1 MDSFRLYR
9 TWFGPLAQLSPDG
22 CPSRVRNLTWLI
34 VGLYRAMNVHL
45 SAIVRKW
52 PLSAKNPSL
61 WRRLERFLSNPAVH
75 VREWYEP
82 VARQWLHEAASSL
95 GEIRLIV
102 DGTKVGFGHQ
112 LLIVCLAFRRRA
124 VPLAWTWVPSSR
136 GHSSA
141 LVQLALLAYV
151 RRLLPKRA
159 RVILVGDSEFG
170 SVVVMRHVRHWR
182 LAYVLRQ
189 KGSHLV
195 RAKSSRQ
202 WQPFAQLVSR
212 AGQSVWWSE
221 ACLTQQWR
229 YPTAVLAY
237 WAKGEKEP
245 WLLATNLP
253 DARTTR
259 RAYQRRMWIDEL
271 FGDLKGHGCDL
282 EATHLRHFMRLSR
295 LTLAVCLLYSWLLQV
310 GRMVIRQ
317 GQRDLVDRHDRR
329 DLSLARIGHDMIE
342 KWLALGRP
350 IAITPAALVSG
361 R

>member
-1 MDSFRLYR
+1 MDSFRLYG
-9 TWFGPLAQLSPDG
+9 TWFEPLAQLNPDG
-22 CPSRVRNLTWLI
+22 CQSRTRNMTWLI
-34 VGLYRAMNVHL
+34 VGLYRAMSVHL
-45 SAIVRKW
+45 SASVRKW

-82 VARQWLHEAASSL
+82 LARQWLNEAAATL

-124 VPLAWTWVPSSR
+124 VPLAWTWVPYRR

-141 LVQLALLAYV
+141 RVQLALLAYV
-151 RRLLPKRA
+151 QRLLPKGA
-159 RVILVGDSEFG
+159 RVVLLGDSEFG
-170 SVVVMRHVRHWR
+170 SVAVIRQVRRWR
-182 LAYVLRQ
+182 WGYVLRQ

-195 RAKSSRQ
+195 RLKGQRA
-202 WQPFAQLVSR
+202 WQGFAGLLSR
-212 AGQSVWWSE
+212 AGQSVWCAE
-221 ACLTQQWR
+221 AFLTKQWR
-229 YPTAVLAY
+229 YPTALLAY

-253 DARTTR
+253 DARATR
-259 RAYQRRMWIDEL
+259 QAYQRRMWIDEM

-310 GRMVIRQ
+310 GRSIIRH
-317 GQRDLVDRHDRR
+317 GQRQLVDRHDRR
-329 DLSLARIGHDMIE
+329 DLSLFRIGRDSIE
-342 KWLALGRP
+342 KVLALNQP
-350 IAITPAALVSG
+350 IQPAPAFTLSG
-361 R
+361 G